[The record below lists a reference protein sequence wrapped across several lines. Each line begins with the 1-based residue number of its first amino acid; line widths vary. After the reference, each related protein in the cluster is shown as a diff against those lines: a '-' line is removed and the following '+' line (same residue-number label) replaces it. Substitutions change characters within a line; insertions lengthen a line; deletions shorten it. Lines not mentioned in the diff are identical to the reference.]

1 MDTHLT
7 REQAEPA
14 GAADDGPPE
23 RPVAVPPHAV
33 LAALAH
39 ELRNPLGPVRNAVFL
54 LRARGFAA
62 DQQSAWALD
71 LIDRQVGEMA
81 AMIEDVSEIARL
93 WRGTLPAV
101 ADPVDLRAAVAAAVA
116 ASTASREARQQTL
129 ECRTPA
135 EALPVRGERARLA
148 RAIAHVLQA
157 ATKAGVAGAALTL
170 RLDRDGADA
179 RVYIGNAEGAI
190 LPPLPPARGAVRPPS
205 PLGSSVGMMLANGI
219 VELHG
224 GSIAAVGGASDPPR
238 FTVRLPLAA
247 NFAHESPPA

>member
-7 REQAEPA
+7 RDQAESA
-14 GAADDGPPE
+14 SAADDTPAEHPI
-23 RPVAVPPHAV
+23 AVPPHGV
-33 LAALAH
+33 LTALAH

-54 LRARGFAA
+54 LRARVSPA
-62 DQQSAWALD
+62 DPQSAWALD

-93 WRGTLPAV
+93 WRGTLPAA

-116 ASTASREARQQTL
+116 ASAASREAKQQTL

-148 RAIAHVLQA
+148 KAIAHVLQA
-157 ATKAGVAGAALTL
+157 ATKAAVAGAALTL
-170 RLDRDGADA
+170 RVERDDADA
-179 RVYIGNAEGAI
+179 RVYISDVEGAT
-190 LPPLPPARGAVRPPS
+190 LPPLPPAQGTVRPTS
-205 PLGSSVGMMLANGI
+205 TLGSSVGLMLANGI

-224 GSIAAVGGASDPPR
+224 GSIAAVGGASGPPR

-247 NFAHESPPA
+247 ASANEPPPA